1 MNLPENYIVER
12 RAVKHARLRVNEDES
27 VNLFVPLDFT
37 DVNIQD
43 LLEKKASWIES
54 KQRFFSQKTKIL
66 LRRNEILLLGN
77 RFTYYYSTKYKNKVV
92 VNYDS
97 KTIQAQ
103 RNLLDPVIQEHWIKN
118 EAIKYIRKRVETL
131 SVNLFLP

>member
-66 LRRNEILLLGN
+66 L
-77 RFTYYYSTKYKNKVV
+77 S
-92 VNYDS
+92 
-97 KTIQAQ
+97 
-103 RNLLDPVIQEHWIKN
+103 
-118 EAIKYIRKRVETL
+118 
-131 SVNLFLP
+131 